1 VNDPAKDSE
10 GVDPVASMDWE
21 ALAVQIPIA
30 EDTLDTRADI
40 AAVAMIE
47 RARIR
52 LNDRL
57 AAARGA
63 EIVIGLKR
71 QPPVEVPRVKGRVHS
86 LHSAGVL
93 LERDDGE
100 YELCMVFWPAI
111 AWIRNVPWALRDE
124 HDQTRPTKSRIDAP
138 WSRHV
143 RAAENQPVRVHVL
156 DGLSVHGR
164 AQVGEDF
171 ISVNDE
177 QGVEWTIPFGSVAQ
191 IDFHRAAE

>member
-1 VNDPAKDSE
+1 MDSE
-10 GVDPVASMDWE
+10 GADPIASMDWE

-93 LERDDGE
+93 LEPDEGE

-124 HDQTRPTKSRIDAP
+124 RDQTHATKPRMVSS
-138 WSRHV
+138 WSHQV

-156 DGLSVHGR
+156 DGLRVHGR
-164 AQVGEDF
+164 AQLGEDF
-171 ISVNDE
+171 ISVHDE
-177 QGVEWTIPFGSVAQ
+177 QGVEWTVPFGSVAQ
-191 IDFHRAAE
+191 IDFHRAAK